1 MGPYIKD
8 NIVALATPIGFGA
21 LAVIRVS
28 GQSLNTLFN
37 KVTGYKNPKPR
48 YAYFK
53 KFYSSD
59 GDVLD
64 NVLITYFK
72 GPQSYTGEDVIEIS
86 CHGGSI
92 ISSMIIEELVIA
104 GCRHAEPGE
113 FSRRAYLNGKINIT
127 QAESID
133 LIIRSTHK
141 NQAKNGML
149 SFEGGIKEDLIKVES
164 AIYSLLEII
173 EHELDFTDEE
183 ITHTTQEEMNSSL
196 KNILK
201 LFTSLMKGGG
211 HLNKING
218 GLRVC
223 IVGEPNVGK
232 SSLFNSILGY
242 DKVVVSDQK
251 GTTRDSIEA
260 QLVVGEFLF
269 TLIDTAGYWEGK
281 DDLDRLGIEKTIEVI
296 KTCDI
301 AIILD
306 DKNPESFRMKI
317 PEIENKTIINVIS
330 KADINKKIKKSKDA
344 LIISSKK
351 GVGIDKLL
359 THLSTIASNN
369 FFPENSHITS
379 FRQLALIKKARMSV
393 LELIDCASA
402 LDMVQISSS
411 LRNCL
416 DNIGEIVGK
425 ADNEKVLNKIF
436 QGFCVGK

>member
-37 KVTGYKNPKPR
+37 KVTGYKNPRPR

-92 ISSMIIEELVIA
+92 ISSMIIEELVLV

-183 ITHTTQEEMNSSL
+183 ITHTTQEEMNSRL

-201 LFTSLMKGGG
+201 LFTSLIKSGG

-242 DKVVVSDQK
+242 DKVVVSDQR

-281 DDLDRLGIEKTIEVI
+281 DDLDRLGIEKTIEVV

-306 DKNPESFRMKI
+306 DKSPESFQMKI
-317 PEIENKTIINVIS
+317 PEIENKKIINVIS
-330 KADINKKIKKSKDA
+330 KADINKKIKKGEDA
-344 LIISSKK
+344 LIVSSKK
-351 GVGIDKLL
+351 GVGIDELL

-393 LELIDCASA
+393 LELVDCASA

-416 DNIGEIVGK
+416 DIIGEIVGK
-425 ADNEKVLNKIF
+425 TDNEKVLNKIF

>member
-8 NIVALATPIGFGA
+8 NIVALATPLGFGA

-92 ISSMIIEELVIA
+92 ISSMIIDELVIA

-183 ITHTTQEEMNSSL
+183 ITHTTKEEMNSSL

-281 DDLDRLGIEKTIEVI
+281 DDLDRLGIEKTIEVV

-330 KADINKKIKKSKDA
+330 KADINKKIKKSEDA
-344 LIISSKK
+344 LIVSSKK
-351 GVGIDKLL
+351 GVGIDELL

-393 LELIDCASA
+393 LELIDCGSA

>member
-8 NIVALATPIGFGA
+8 NIVALATPLGFGA

-92 ISSMIIEELVIA
+92 ISSMIIDELVIA

-183 ITHTTQEEMNSSL
+183 ITHTTKEEMNSSL

-260 QLVVGEFLF
+260 QLVVGELLF

-281 DDLDRLGIEKTIEVI
+281 DDLDRLGIEKTIEVV

-330 KADINKKIKKSKDA
+330 KADINKKIKKSEDT
-344 LIISSKK
+344 LIVSSKK
-351 GVGIDKLL
+351 GVGIDELL

-393 LELIDCASA
+393 LELIDCGSA

>member
-8 NIVALATPIGFGA
+8 NIVALATPLGFGA

-92 ISSMIIEELVIA
+92 ISSMIIDELVIA

-183 ITHTTQEEMNSSL
+183 ITHTTKEEMNSSL

-223 IVGEPNVGK
+223 IVGQPNVGK

-260 QLVVGEFLF
+260 QLVVGELLF

-281 DDLDRLGIEKTIEVI
+281 DDLDRLGIEKTIEVV

-306 DKNPESFRMKI
+306 DKNPASFRMRI

-330 KADINKKIKKSKDA
+330 KADINKKIKKSEDA
-344 LIISSKK
+344 LIVSSKK
-351 GVGIDKLL
+351 GVGIDELL

-393 LELIDCASA
+393 LELIDCGSA

>member
-37 KVTGYKNPKPR
+37 KVTGYKKPKPR
-48 YAYFK
+48 YSYFK

-92 ISSMIIEELVIA
+92 ISSMIIEELVLV

-113 FSRRAYLNGKINIT
+113 FSKRAYLNGKINLT

-133 LIIRSTHK
+133 LVIRSTHK
-141 NQAKNGML
+141 NQARNGML

-242 DKVVVSDQK
+242 EKVVVSDQK

-306 DKNPESFRMKI
+306 DKNPESFGMKI
-317 PEIENKTIINVIS
+317 PEIENKKIINVIS

-351 GVGIDKLL
+351 GIGIDELL

-379 FRQLALIKKARMSV
+379 FRQLALIKKARTSV
-393 LELIDCASA
+393 LELIDCSST

>member
-1 MGPYIKD
+1 MGLYVKD
-8 NIVALATPIGFGA
+8 KIVALATPKGFGA
-21 LAVIRVS
+21 LAVVRVS
-28 GQSLNTLFN
+28 GQSLKTLFT
-37 KVTGYKNPKPR
+37 KVTKHKSPKPR

-53 KFYSSD
+53 NFFSSD
-59 GDVLD
+59 GSVLD

-92 ISSMIIEELVIA
+92 ISSMIIEELILL

-113 FSRRAYLNGKINIT
+113 FSRRAYLNGKINMA

-133 LIIRSTHK
+133 LIIRASHK

-149 SFEGGIKEDLIKVES
+149 SFEGGIKEDIIKVES
-164 AIYSLLEII
+164 SIYNLLEII
-173 EHELDFTDEE
+173 EHELDFTDDE
-183 ITHTTQEEMNSSL
+183 ITHTTQDDINKSL
-196 KNILK
+196 KNILN
-201 LFTSLMKGGG
+201 LFTSLIKSGG

-260 QLVVGEFLF
+260 QLVVGGFLF
-269 TLIDTAGYWEGK
+269 TLIDTAGYWAGK
-281 DDLDRLGIEKTIEVI
+281 DDLDRLGIEKTVEEI
-296 KTCDI
+296 KACDI

-306 DKNPESFRMKI
+306 DKDPESFRKKI
-317 PEIENKTIINVIS
+317 PEIENKKIIKVIS
-330 KADINKKIKKSKDA
+330 KADIQKKIKKISGVFIVSSKDNF
-344 LIISSKK
+344 
-351 GVGIDKLL
+351 GIDQLL
-359 THLSTIASNN
+359 THLSTVASDN

-379 FRQLALIKKARMSV
+379 FRQLTLIKKARLSI
-393 LELIDCASA
+393 LELIDSASD

-416 DNIGEIVGK
+416 DNVGEILGK
-425 ADNEKVLNKIF
+425 TDNEKVLNKIF
-436 QGFCVGK
+436 EGFCVGK

>member
-1 MGPYIKD
+1 MSLYVKD
-8 NIVALATPIGFGA
+8 KIVALATPKGFGA
-21 LAVIRVS
+21 LAVVRVS
-28 GQSLNTLFN
+28 GQSLKKLFT
-37 KVTGYKNPKPR
+37 KVTKHKSPKPR

-53 KFYSSD
+53 KFFSSD
-59 GDVLD
+59 GSILD
-64 NVLITYFK
+64 NVLITFFK

-92 ISSMIIEELVIA
+92 ISSMIIEELILL
-104 GCRHAEPGE
+104 GCRHADPGE

-133 LIIRSTHK
+133 LIIRASHK

-149 SFEGGIKEDLIKVES
+149 GFEGGIKEDLIRVES

-173 EHELDFTDEE
+173 EHELDFTDDE
-183 ITHTTQEEMNSSL
+183 ITHTTQDDMKKSL
-196 KNILK
+196 KNILN
-201 LFTSLMKGGG
+201 LFDSLIRSGG

-232 SSLFNSILGY
+232 SSLFNTILGY

-260 QLVVGEFLF
+260 QLVVGGFLF
-269 TLIDTAGYWEGK
+269 TLIDTAGYWAGK
-281 DDLDRLGIEKTIEVI
+281 DDLDRLGIEKTVEEI
-296 KTCDI
+296 KACDI

-306 DKNPESFRMKI
+306 DKDPESFRKKL
-317 PEIENKTIINVIS
+317 PEIENKKIIKVIS
-330 KADINKKIKKSKDA
+330 KADIQKNIKNNNGVFVV
-344 LIISSKK
+344 SSKENF
-351 GVGIDKLL
+351 GIEQLL
-359 THLSTIASNN
+359 THLSTVASDN

-379 FRQLALIKKARMSV
+379 FRQLSLIKKARLSI
-393 LELIDCASA
+393 LELIDSASD

-411 LRNCL
+411 LRDCL

-425 ADNEKVLNKIF
+425 TDNEKVLNKIF
-436 QGFCVGK
+436 KGFCVGK

>member
-1 MGPYIKD
+1 LGLYVKD
-8 NIVALATPIGFGA
+8 KIVALATPKGFGA
-21 LAVIRVS
+21 LAVVRVS
-28 GQSLNTLFN
+28 GQSLKTLFT
-37 KVTGYKNPKPR
+37 KVTKHKSPKPR

-53 KFYSSD
+53 NFFSSD
-59 GDVLD
+59 GSVLD

-92 ISSMIIEELVIA
+92 ISSMIIEELILL

-113 FSRRAYLNGKINIT
+113 FSRRAYLNGKINMA

-133 LIIRSTHK
+133 LIIRASHK

-149 SFEGGIKEDLIKVES
+149 SFEGGIKEDIIKVES
-164 AIYSLLEII
+164 SIYNLLEII
-173 EHELDFTDEE
+173 EHELDFTDDE
-183 ITHTTQEEMNSSL
+183 ITHTTQDDINKSL
-196 KNILK
+196 KNILN
-201 LFTSLMKGGG
+201 LFTSLIKSGG

-260 QLVVGEFLF
+260 QLVVGGFLF
-269 TLIDTAGYWEGK
+269 TLIDTAGYWAGK
-281 DDLDRLGIEKTIEVI
+281 DDLDRLGIEKTVEEI
-296 KTCDI
+296 KACDI

-306 DKNPESFRMKI
+306 DKDPESFRKKI
-317 PEIENKTIINVIS
+317 PEIENKKIIKVIS
-330 KADINKKIKKSKDA
+330 KADIQKKIKKISGVFIVSSKDNF
-344 LIISSKK
+344 
-351 GVGIDKLL
+351 GIDQLL
-359 THLSTIASNN
+359 THLSTVASDN

-379 FRQLALIKKARMSV
+379 FRQLTLIKKARLSI
-393 LELIDCASA
+393 LELIDSASD

-416 DNIGEIVGK
+416 DNVGEILGK
-425 ADNEKVLNKIF
+425 TDNEKVLNKIF
-436 QGFCVGK
+436 EGFCVGK

>member
-1 MGPYIKD
+1 MSLYVKD
-8 NIVALATPIGFGA
+8 KIVALATPKGFGA
-21 LAVIRVS
+21 LAVVRVS
-28 GQSLNTLFN
+28 GQSLKKLFT
-37 KVTGYKNPKPR
+37 KVTKHKSPKPR

-53 KFYSSD
+53 KFFSSD
-59 GDVLD
+59 GSILD
-64 NVLITYFK
+64 NVLITFFK

-92 ISSMIIEELVIA
+92 ISSMIIEELILL
-104 GCRHAEPGE
+104 GCRHADPGE

-133 LIIRSTHK
+133 LIIRASHK

-149 SFEGGIKEDLIKVES
+149 GFEGGIKEDLIKVES
-164 AIYSLLEII
+164 AIYGLLEII
-173 EHELDFTDEE
+173 EHELDFTDDE
-183 ITHTTQEEMNSSL
+183 ITHTTQDDMNKSL
-196 KNILK
+196 KNILN
-201 LFTSLMKGGG
+201 LFTSLIRTGG

-232 SSLFNSILGY
+232 SSLFNTILGY

-260 QLVVGEFLF
+260 QLVVGGFLF
-269 TLIDTAGYWEGK
+269 TLIDTAGYWAGK
-281 DDLDRLGIEKTIEVI
+281 DDLDRLGIEKTVEEI
-296 KTCDI
+296 KACDI

-306 DKNPESFRMKI
+306 DKDPESFRKKL
-317 PEIENKTIINVIS
+317 PEIENKKIIKVIS
-330 KADINKKIKKSKDA
+330 KADIQKNIKNNNGVFVV
-344 LIISSKK
+344 SSKENF
-351 GVGIDKLL
+351 GIEQLL
-359 THLSTIASNN
+359 THLSTVASDN

-379 FRQLALIKKARMSV
+379 FRQLSLIKKARLSI
-393 LELIDCASA
+393 LELIDSASD

-411 LRNCL
+411 LRDCL

-425 ADNEKVLNKIF
+425 TDNEKVLNKIF
-436 QGFCVGK
+436 KGFCVGK

>member
-8 NIVALATPIGFGA
+8 NIVALATPLGFGA

-92 ISSMIIEELVIA
+92 ISSMIIDELVIA

-183 ITHTTQEEMNSSL
+183 ITHTTKEEMNSSL

-260 QLVVGEFLF
+260 QLVVGELLF

-281 DDLDRLGIEKTIEVI
+281 DDLDRLGIEKTIEVV

-330 KADINKKIKKSKDA
+330 KADINKKIKKSEDA
-344 LIISSKK
+344 LIVSSKK
-351 GVGIDKLL
+351 GVGIDELL

-393 LELIDCASA
+393 LELIDCGSA

>member
-1 MGPYIKD
+1 LGPYIKD

-37 KVTGYKNPKPR
+37 KVARYKNPKPR

-92 ISSMIIEELVIA
+92 ISSMIIEELVLV

-113 FSRRAYLNGKINIT
+113 FSRRAYLNGKINLT

-183 ITHTTQEEMNSSL
+183 ITHTTQEEVNSSL

-201 LFTSLMKGGG
+201 LFTSLLKSGG

-242 DKVVVSDQK
+242 NKVVVSDQK

-281 DDLDRLGIEKTIEVI
+281 DDLDRLGIEKTIEVV

-317 PEIENKTIINVIS
+317 PEIENKKIINVIS
-330 KADINKKIKKSKDA
+330 KADINKKIKKSEDA
-344 LIISSKK
+344 FIISSKK
-351 GVGIDKLL
+351 GVGIDELL
-359 THLSTIASNN
+359 THLSTVASNN

-425 ADNEKVLNKIF
+425 TDNEKVLNKIF

>member
-1 MGPYIKD
+1 LGLYVKD
-8 NIVALATPIGFGA
+8 KIVALATPKGFGA
-21 LAVIRVS
+21 LAVVRVS
-28 GQSLNTLFN
+28 GQSLKALFI
-37 KVTGYKNPKPR
+37 KVTKHKSPKPR

-53 KFYSSD
+53 KFFSSD
-59 GDVLD
+59 GSVLD

-72 GPQSYTGEDVIEIS
+72 GPQSYTGEDVVEIS

-92 ISSMIIEELVIA
+92 ISSMIIEELILL
-104 GCRHAEPGE
+104 GCRHADPGE

-133 LIIRSTHK
+133 LIIRASHK

-164 AIYSLLEII
+164 TIYNLLEII
-173 EHELDFTDEE
+173 EHELDFTDDE
-183 ITHTTQEEMNSSL
+183 ITHTTQDDINKSL
-196 KNILK
+196 KNILNQ
-201 LFTSLMKGGG
+201 FTTLVKSGG

-251 GTTRDSIEA
+251 GTTRDSVEA

-269 TLIDTAGYWEGK
+269 TLIDTAGYWAGK
-281 DDLDRLGIEKTIEVI
+281 DDLDRLGIEKTVEEIRA
-296 KTCDI
+296 CDI

-306 DKNPESFRMKI
+306 DKDPKSFQKKI
-317 PEIENKTIINVIS
+317 PEIENKKIIKVIS
-330 KADINKKIKKSKDA
+330 KADIQKNIKKIDGVFIVSSKDNF
-344 LIISSKK
+344 
-351 GVGIDKLL
+351 GIDQLL
-359 THLSTIASNN
+359 THLSTVASEN
-369 FFPENSHITS
+369 FFPENTHVTS
-379 FRQLALIKKARMSV
+379 FRQLALIKKARMTV
-393 LELIDCASA
+393 LELIDNASD

-425 ADNEKVLNKIF
+425 TDNEKVLNKIF
-436 QGFCVGK
+436 KGFCVGK

>member
-183 ITHTTQEEMNSSL
+183 ITHTTQEEMNNSL
-196 KNILK
+196 NNILK
-201 LFTSLMKGGG
+201 LFTSLMKSGG

-223 IVGEPNVGK
+223 IVGQPNVGK

-242 DKVVVSDQK
+242 DKVVVSDQR

-281 DDLDRLGIEKTIEVI
+281 DDLDRLGIEKTIEVV

-306 DKNPESFRMKI
+306 DKNPESFQMKI
-317 PEIENKTIINVIS
+317 PEIENKKIINVIS
-330 KADINKKIKKSKDA
+330 KADINKKIKKGEDA
-344 LIISSKK
+344 LIVSSKK
-351 GVGIDKLL
+351 GVGIDELL

-416 DNIGEIVGK
+416 DIIGEIVGK
-425 ADNEKVLNKIF
+425 TDNEKVLNKIF

>member
-21 LAVIRVS
+21 LAVVRVS

-113 FSRRAYLNGKINIT
+113 FTRRAYLNGKINIT

-164 AIYSLLEII
+164 AIYGLLEII

-330 KADINKKIKKSKDA
+330 KADINKKIKKSEDV

-351 GVGIDKLL
+351 GVGIDELL

-393 LELIDCASA
+393 LELIDCSSG

>member
-1 MGPYIKD
+1 MGLYVKD
-8 NIVALATPIGFGA
+8 KIVALATPKGFGA
-21 LAVIRVS
+21 LAVVRVS
-28 GQSLNTLFN
+28 GQSLKTLFT
-37 KVTGYKNPKPR
+37 KVTKHKSPKLR

-53 KFYSSD
+53 NFFSSD
-59 GDVLD
+59 GSVLD

-92 ISSMIIEELVIA
+92 ISSMIIEELILL

-113 FSRRAYLNGKINIT
+113 FSRRAYLNGKINMA

-133 LIIRSTHK
+133 LIIRASHK

-149 SFEGGIKEDLIKVES
+149 SFEGGIKEDIIKVES
-164 AIYSLLEII
+164 SIYNLLEII
-173 EHELDFTDEE
+173 EHELDFTDDE
-183 ITHTTQEEMNSSL
+183 ITHTTQDDINKSL
-196 KNILK
+196 KNILN
-201 LFTSLMKGGG
+201 LFTSLIKSGG

-260 QLVVGEFLF
+260 QLVVGGFLF
-269 TLIDTAGYWEGK
+269 TLIDTAGYWAGK
-281 DDLDRLGIEKTIEVI
+281 DDLDRLGIEKTVEEI
-296 KTCDI
+296 KACDI

-306 DKNPESFRMKI
+306 DKDPESFRKKI
-317 PEIENKTIINVIS
+317 PEIENKKIIKVIS
-330 KADINKKIKKSKDA
+330 KADIQKKIKKISGVFIVSSKDNF
-344 LIISSKK
+344 
-351 GVGIDKLL
+351 GIDQLL
-359 THLSTIASNN
+359 THLSTVASDN

-379 FRQLALIKKARMSV
+379 FRQLTLIKKARLSI
-393 LELIDCASA
+393 LELIDSASD

-416 DNIGEIVGK
+416 DNVGEILGK
-425 ADNEKVLNKIF
+425 TDNEKVLNKIF
-436 QGFCVGK
+436 EGFCVGK

>member
-8 NIVALATPIGFGA
+8 DIVALATPIGFGA

-37 KVTGYKNPKPR
+37 RVTGYKNPKPR

-72 GPQSYTGEDVIEIS
+72 GPQSYTGEDVIES
-86 CHGGSI
+86 SGHGGSI
-92 ISSMIIEELVIA
+92 ISSMSIEELVLV

-113 FSRRAYLNGKINIT
+113 FSRRAYLNGKINLT

-201 LFTSLMKGGG
+201 LFTSLMKSGG

-242 DKVVVSDQK
+242 NKVVVSDQK

-281 DDLDRLGIEKTIEVI
+281 DDLDRLGIEKTIEVV

-306 DKNPESFRMKI
+306 DKNPESFGMKI
-317 PEIENKTIINVIS
+317 PEIENKKIINVIS

-351 GVGIDKLL
+351 GVGIDELL

>member
-1 MGPYIKD
+1 LGPYIKD
-8 NIVALATPIGFGA
+8 NIVALATPLGFGA

-92 ISSMIIEELVIA
+92 ISSMIIDELVIA

-260 QLVVGEFLF
+260 QLVVGELLF

-281 DDLDRLGIEKTIEVI
+281 DDLDRLGIEKTIEVV

-330 KADINKKIKKSKDA
+330 KADINKKIKKSEDA
-344 LIISSKK
+344 LIVSSKK
-351 GVGIDKLL
+351 GVGIDELL

-393 LELIDCASA
+393 LELIDCGSA

>member
-1 MGPYIKD
+1 LGPYIKD
-8 NIVALATPIGFGA
+8 NIVALATPLGFGA

-92 ISSMIIEELVIA
+92 ISSMIIDELVIA

-183 ITHTTQEEMNSSL
+183 ITHTTKEEMNSSL

-260 QLVVGEFLF
+260 QLVVGELLF

-281 DDLDRLGIEKTIEVI
+281 DDLDRLGIEKTIEVV

-330 KADINKKIKKSKDA
+330 KADINKKIKKSEDT
-344 LIISSKK
+344 LIVSSKK
-351 GVGIDKLL
+351 GVGIDELL

-393 LELIDCASA
+393 LELIDCGSA

>member
-1 MGPYIKD
+1 MGLYVKD
-8 NIVALATPIGFGA
+8 KIVALATPKGFGA
-21 LAVIRVS
+21 LAVVRVS
-28 GQSLNTLFN
+28 GQSLKTLFT
-37 KVTGYKNPKPR
+37 KVTKHKSPKPR

-53 KFYSSD
+53 NFFSSD
-59 GDVLD
+59 GSVLD

-92 ISSMIIEELVIA
+92 ISSMIIEELILL

-113 FSRRAYLNGKINIT
+113 FSRRAYLNGKINIA

-133 LIIRSTHK
+133 LIIRASHK

-149 SFEGGIKEDLIKVES
+149 SFEGGIKEDIIKVES
-164 AIYSLLEII
+164 SIYNLLEII
-173 EHELDFTDEE
+173 EHELDFTDDE
-183 ITHTTQEEMNSSL
+183 ITHTTQDDINKNL
-196 KNILK
+196 KNILN
-201 LFTSLMKGGG
+201 LFTSLIKSGG

-260 QLVVGEFLF
+260 QLVVGGFLF
-269 TLIDTAGYWEGK
+269 TLIDTAGYWAGK
-281 DDLDRLGIEKTIEVI
+281 DDLDRLGIEKTVEEI
-296 KTCDI
+296 KACDI

-306 DKNPESFRMKI
+306 DKDPEGFRKKI
-317 PEIENKTIINVIS
+317 PEIENKKIIKVIS
-330 KADINKKIKKSKDA
+330 KADIQKKIKKISGVFIVSSKDNF
-344 LIISSKK
+344 
-351 GVGIDKLL
+351 GIDQLL
-359 THLSTIASNN
+359 THLSTVASDN

-379 FRQLALIKKARMSV
+379 FRQLTLIKKAR
-393 LELIDCASA
+393 L
-402 LDMVQISSS
+402 QIK
-411 LRNCL
+411 LRINPL
-416 DNIGEIVGK
+416 RK
-425 ADNEKVLNKIF
+425 
-436 QGFCVGK
+436 QTH

>member
-1 MGPYIKD
+1 LGPYIKD
-8 NIVALATPIGFGA
+8 NIVALATPLGFGA

-92 ISSMIIEELVIA
+92 ISSMIIDELVIA

-183 ITHTTQEEMNSSL
+183 ITHTTKEEMNSSL

-260 QLVVGEFLF
+260 QLVVGELLF

-281 DDLDRLGIEKTIEVI
+281 DDLDRLGIEKTIEVV

-330 KADINKKIKKSKDA
+330 KADINKKIKKSEDA
-344 LIISSKK
+344 LIVSSKK
-351 GVGIDKLL
+351 GVGIDELL

-393 LELIDCASA
+393 LELIDCGSA

>member
-1 MGPYIKD
+1 LSLYVKD
-8 NIVALATPIGFGA
+8 KIVALATPKGFGA
-21 LAVIRVS
+21 LAVVRVS
-28 GQSLNTLFN
+28 GQSLKKLFT
-37 KVTGYKNPKPR
+37 KVTKHKSPKPR

-53 KFYSSD
+53 KFFSSD
-59 GDVLD
+59 GSILD
-64 NVLITYFK
+64 NVLITFFK

-92 ISSMIIEELVIA
+92 ISSMIIEELILL
-104 GCRHAEPGE
+104 GCRHADPGE

-133 LIIRSTHK
+133 LIIRASHK

-149 SFEGGIKEDLIKVES
+149 GFEGGIKEDLIRVES

-173 EHELDFTDEE
+173 EHELDFTDDE
-183 ITHTTQEEMNSSL
+183 ITHTTQDDMKKSL
-196 KNILK
+196 KNILN
-201 LFTSLMKGGG
+201 LFESLIRSGG

-232 SSLFNSILGY
+232 SSLFNTILGY

-260 QLVVGEFLF
+260 QLVVGGFLF
-269 TLIDTAGYWEGK
+269 TLIDTAGYWAGR
-281 DDLDRLGIEKTIEVI
+281 DDLDRLGIEKTVEEI
-296 KTCDI
+296 KACDI

-306 DKNPESFRMKI
+306 DKDPESFRKKL
-317 PEIENKTIINVIS
+317 PEIENKKIIKVIS
-330 KADINKKIKKSKDA
+330 KADIQKNIKKNNGVFVV
-344 LIISSKK
+344 SSKENF
-351 GVGIDKLL
+351 GIEQLL
-359 THLSTIASNN
+359 THLSTVASDN

-379 FRQLALIKKARMSV
+379 FRQLSLIKKARLSI
-393 LELIDCASA
+393 LELIDNVSD

-411 LRNCL
+411 LRDCL

-425 ADNEKVLNKIF
+425 TDNEKVLNKIF
-436 QGFCVGK
+436 KGFCVGK